1 MKSGQI
7 FLCNKAINVIKHNM
21 AKQTTVEYVKTN
33 SIIKRNQKETI
44 LTLLIFEFYRNGLS
58 SLVSTSI
65 YDEVNDKEYDF
76 FNLYKLMCIE
86 SNIYISGGACGDRY
100 FKDNCFKL
108 MK

>member
-1 MKSGQI
+1 
-7 FLCNKAINVIKHNM
+7 M

-33 SIIKRNQKETI
+33 SIIRRNQKETI
-44 LTLLIFEFYRNGLS
+44 LTLLIFEFYRNGLA

-86 SNIYISGGACGDRY
+86 SNIYISGGACGDGY

-108 MK
+108 MKQLSNYIK